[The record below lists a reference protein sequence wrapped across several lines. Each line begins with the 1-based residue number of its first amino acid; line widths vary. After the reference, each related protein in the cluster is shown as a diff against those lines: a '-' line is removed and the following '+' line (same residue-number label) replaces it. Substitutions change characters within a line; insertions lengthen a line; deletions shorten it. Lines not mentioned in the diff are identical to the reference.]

1 MKLLLLFLFFS
12 ANICQSVFAS
22 LNLKNVMIYTDID
35 NSVFSYKQKQDT
47 AETKSLLIKKWMLEQ
62 IIINGKKE
70 EPSDFEIEFSPDGTY
85 YLIENDEPEEGI
97 WELDDEA
104 MAIIFNGGTDEEFI
118 WQIVTLDEKKVVVK
132 ESYGKTVAIY
142 TLVPWVDWRE
152 LIGE

>member
-1 MKLLLLFLFFS
+1 MKLLLFLFFS
-12 ANICQSVFAS
+12 ANIYQSVFVFPS
-22 LNLKNVMIYTDID
+22 LKNVTIYAEVD

-47 AETKSLLIKKWMLEQ
+47 AETKNLLIKKWMLEQ

-97 WELDDEA
+97 WELDDET
-104 MAIIFNGGTDEEFI
+104 MVIIFNGGTDEEFI
-118 WQIVTLDEKKVVVK
+118 WQIVTLDDKKVVVK
-132 ESYGKTVAIY
+132 ESYGKTVAVY